1 MPEGPETRRMA
12 DSISKAL
19 VGKKIESYQFHHDN
33 LNKSTIGSFSH
44 LDKVFSLGKALIC
57 RLNNGKSI
65 ISHNQLYGKWTIN
78 LRKTVPNT
86 GRALRIEFNTKSRS
100 VRLWS
105 ATDIKVFDSEDENNH
120 PYLKKLGPDILME
133 DTDYENILVRLK
145 SKRFRNRALA
155 GLLLDQSFIAGLGNY
170 LRSEILF
177 FSKLMY
183 FAKPINLS
191 EKQLI
196 EISKNIKDVSMRAY
210 FQKGKTLNLN
220 QLKADFGNVKN
231 FRRIRHMVFARIGEP
246 CLVCGNFIKRERV
259 ANRRIDFCGQCQNNS
274 SSDK

>member
-19 VGKKIESYQFHHDN
+19 VGKKIESYQFLHDN

-65 ISHNQLYGKWTIN
+65 ISHNQLYGKWTVN

-105 ATDIKVFDSEDENNH
+105 ATDIKVFDSENENEH

-133 DTDYENILVRLK
+133 DTDYEIILVRLK

-155 GLLLDQSFIAGLGNY
+155 GLLLDQSFIA
-170 LRSEILF
+170 
-177 FSKLMY
+177 
-183 FAKPINLS
+183 
-191 EKQLI
+191 
-196 EISKNIKDVSMRAY
+196 
-210 FQKGKTLNLN
+210 
-220 QLKADFGNVKN
+220 
-231 FRRIRHMVFARIGEP
+231 
-246 CLVCGNFIKRERV
+246 
-259 ANRRIDFCGQCQNNS
+259 
-274 SSDK
+274 